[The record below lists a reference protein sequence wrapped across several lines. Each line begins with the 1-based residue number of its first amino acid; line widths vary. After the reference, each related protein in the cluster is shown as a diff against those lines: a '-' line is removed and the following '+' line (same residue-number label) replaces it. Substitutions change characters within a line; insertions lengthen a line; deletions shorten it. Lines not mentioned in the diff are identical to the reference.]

1 MVEEFPQKIKEI
13 KEIKE
18 TEEIEASDKE
28 MLK

>member
-1 MVEEFPQKIKEI
+1 MVEEFHQKIKEI
-13 KEIKE
+13 KEIEE

>member
-1 MVEEFPQKIKEI
+1 MVEEFRQKIKEI
-13 KEIKE
+13 KEIEE